1 MENKLNYLIVIG
13 AGDLGKDVSWLVERI
28 NAKRPEWNL
37 LGFTDISDEDRFMDY
52 PILGKDE
59 VIQEYARNYYDV
71 YVVCA
76 VANLSIKERIMS
88 QLPENVHV
96 ATLIDPSALVHRTAK
111 IEEGSMIF
119 ANAIVGVG
127 AHVGK
132 NCIVLHNSAVN
143 HDVTLGDYSI
153 VYPNATISGKCTI
166 GKYCEIGT
174 GASLIQGISVCDNA
188 KIGVG
193 AGVFTN
199 ITSPGTT
206 VGNPAVTMG
215 AKKKESK

>member
-1 MENKLNYLIVIG
+1 MENKMKDLIVIG
-13 AGDLGKDVSWLVERI
+13 AGDLGKDVAWLVERI
-28 NAKRPEWNL
+28 NEKDPEWNL
-37 LGFTDISDEDRFMDY
+37 LGFTEKSDMKEFMGY
-52 PILGKDE
+52 PVLGGDE
-59 VIQEYARNYYDV
+59 VIGDHNDV

-76 VANLSIKERIMS
+76 LANLNIKERIMNE
-88 QLPENVHV
+88 LPENVHI
-96 ATLIDPSALVHRTAK
+96 ATLIDPSALIHKTAV
-111 IEEGSMIF
+111 IEEGSMVF
-119 ANAIVGVG
+119 ANALVGVN

-143 HDVTLGDYSI
+143 HDVQLGDYST

-174 GASLIQGISVCDNA
+174 GASLIQGISVCDGA

-193 AGVFTN
+193 AAVFTSIRN
-199 ITSPGTT
+199 PGMT

-215 AKKKESK
+215 SKKKESK